1 VEIIDTKSKLL
12 RLAFWEIGKVESWL
26 IEQAQQGL
34 ILVKLTGYKATFQLA
49 EPQQLEYR
57 MIVMPEKDT
66 VPKNLKE
73 LEQAGW
79 YYVTSYQYYHIFC
92 SQQADATTEI
102 EEDLMKQSESL
113 SGVLLDLRKQLL
125 FSVLMILMFIGLV
138 ISLVVDTQTPVM
150 SMIEGS
156 SIMVLLF
163 MFTIGSSV
171 LTNYQNY
178 LKLMRIK
185 KKLAQGIALD
195 HHENWRSPKLK
206 KFGWGWINFVLATIL
221 IWMIVI
227 SFTKSGHETLPK
239 NTEHLPILRLNMI
252 EPPKEME
259 LSVIDYTDIMNSL
272 EQNWSIFAPI
282 QYEVSERVNI
292 PTENQAT
299 YSPRLNFRVIECTV
313 PSIAKALFNEWV
325 IFYRFENDTKL
336 SHAAFDQV
344 LVEQIHEDSIRILTR
359 KDQRVQYV
367 DYQGEANVETILRA
381 LENLLV

>member
-1 VEIIDTKSKLL
+1 
-12 RLAFWEIGKVESWL
+12 
-26 IEQAQQGL
+26 
-34 ILVKLTGYKATFQLA
+34 
-49 EPQQLEYR
+49 
-57 MIVMPEKDT
+57 M
-66 VPKNLKE
+66 
-73 LEQAGW
+73 
-79 YYVTSYQYYHIFC
+79 
-92 SQQADATTEI
+92 
-102 EEDLMKQSESL
+102 
-113 SGVLLDLRKQLL
+113 
-125 FSVLMILMFIGLV
+125 
-138 ISLVVDTQTPVM
+138 
-150 SMIEGS
+150 
-156 SIMVLLF
+156 
-163 MFTIGSSV
+163 
-171 LTNYQNY
+171 
-178 LKLMRIK
+178 
-185 KKLAQGIALD
+185 
-195 HHENWRSPKLK
+195 
-206 KFGWGWINFVLATIL
+206 
-221 IWMIVI
+221 
-227 SFTKSGHETLPK
+227 PK

-259 LSVIDYTDIMNSL
+259 LSIIDYTDIMNSF

-299 YSPRLNFRVIECTV
+299 YSPWLNFRVIECTV